1 MKRIWCE
8 WDIGHEYL
16 VFATED
22 AAMRW
27 LHNSDA
33 LHAMAADDDA
43 QCFEDFFQ
51 SLIDRC
57 YVGLEEVELIE

>member
-27 LHNSDA
+27 LHNNA
-33 LHAMAADDDA
+33 TLHAMAEEEP
-43 QCFEDFFQ
+43 FEDFFQ
-51 SLIDRC
+51 SLIDNG